1 MKNTNA
7 LTRSTPFWLLLL
19 MSLGLTGIGGWLV
32 TNQVTSMTSR
42 LLDGTATNVDVYV
55 GQAMVVFGAA
65 LLGAGLLGI
74 LLSLVLGAVKAL
86 LPAKAGAAG
95 SAALPDVQADEVDA
109 TEFTAPETTTPVED
123 SEKSDADA
131 AEESDADASDP
142 AEREPSITR

>member
-86 LPAKAGAAG
+86 LPSPERAAE
-95 SAALPDVQADEVDA
+95 SADPQVESPEDAAPDAAPVAAPDADAVSDSPVTIE
-109 TEFTAPETTTPVED
+109 APEV
-123 SEKSDADA
+123 SDADTLET
-131 AEESDADASDP
+131 AEH
-142 AEREPSITR
+142 EPSITR